1 MKHISAR
8 VAARPTSWGLDLSFD
23 VPWVR
28 IAKLGG
34 ALAVL
39 AVGAYAILA
48 DQFAIVSDNAVVS
61 AYTISLR
68 SPIDGIVGL
77 KPMKIGDPVTRGA
90 VVATVANDLVDDQH
104 LADLHAHLM
113 DARDELFA
121 VSNEIDS
128 LKVLSAA
135 LQARGKRYEAASA
148 ARLRGSLTEAG
159 DELVALNYRRDE
171 AKATLGRR
179 SELALRGFASDADL
193 DKAKADFGS
202 ASGQAEAQRGHI
214 ASLEAQLTAVQ
225 NGIVTEQGST
235 DVAYSEQ
242 RGDEIDIR
250 LQELLRQS
258 LFIEADVKETAAR
271 LGSEEARIRK
281 LQMAT
286 AAAPTAGMIWKV
298 SASPGERVSTGDT
311 IAQIVNC
318 DAAFIIANVPQNRVP
333 DIEVG
338 SGGDF
343 LVSGETAKRSGHVIS
358 VTSDET
364 DGDKNLAAIPFEE
377 KGATATVRIRID
389 DDKGCLVGRRARI
402 VLPSNGPGLITRL
415 KNFLP

>member
-1 MKHISAR
+1 M
-8 VAARPTSWGLDLSFD
+8 
-23 VPWVR
+23 
-28 IAKLGG
+28 
-34 ALAVL
+34 
-39 AVGAYAILA
+39 
-48 DQFAIVSDNAVVS
+48 
-61 AYTISLR
+61 
-68 SPIDGIVGL
+68 
-77 KPMKIGDPVTRGA
+77 
-90 VVATVANDLVDDQH
+90 
-104 LADLHAHLM
+104 
-113 DARDELFA
+113 
-121 VSNEIDS
+121 
-128 LKVLSAA
+128 
-135 LQARGKRYEAASA
+135 
-148 ARLRGSLTEAG
+148 
-159 DELVALNYRRDE
+159 
-171 AKATLGRR
+171 
-179 SELALRGFASDADL
+179 
-193 DKAKADFGS
+193 
-202 ASGQAEAQRGHI
+202 
-214 ASLEAQLTAVQ
+214 
-225 NGIVTEQGST
+225 
-235 DVAYSEQ
+235 
-242 RGDEIDIR
+242 
-250 LQELLRQS
+250 RQS
-258 LFIEADVKETAAR
+258 LFIEADIKETAAR

-286 AAAPTAGMIWKV
+286 AVAPNAGMIWKV

-415 KNFLP
+415 KNYLP